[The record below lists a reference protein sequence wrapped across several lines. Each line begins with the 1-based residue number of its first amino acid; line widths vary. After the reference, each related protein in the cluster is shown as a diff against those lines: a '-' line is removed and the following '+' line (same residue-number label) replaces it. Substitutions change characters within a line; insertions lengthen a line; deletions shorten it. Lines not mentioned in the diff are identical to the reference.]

1 MAIQVQDP
9 PRNILTFPM
18 QIPMLWLLYP
28 GPHSGAFSHPSLFK
42 PAVIPHWGHS
52 QETLLRTAYYIHL
65 SYPKYRPTSVTAHVP
80 PESYSLQYVL
90 LWPCNCHTSGSR
102 PRMLHVP
109 ARYKISISQCSCP
122 SLGLGTPRMKWEGL
136 YFFDIVL
143 PFGLRSASSLFDE
156 FSSALEWII
165 LTKVN
170 IPKVIHILDDFFFAT
185 SPPRSKCMTTLC

>member
-18 QIPMLWLLYP
+18 QIPMHWLLYP

-80 PESYSLQYVL
+80 PESYSLQYINIDHAIAILQDLGPECFMSQLDIKSAFRNVPVHLSDWEL
-90 LWPCNCHTSGSR
+90 LGWNGR
-102 PRMLHVP
+102 G
-109 ARYKISISQCSCP
+109 SISS
-122 SLGLGTPRMKWEGL
+122 
-136 YFFDIVL
+136 I
-143 PFGLRSASSLFDE
+143 
-156 FSSALEWII
+156 
-165 LTKVN
+165 
-170 IPKVIHILDDFFFAT
+170 
-185 SPPRSKCMTTLC
+185 